1 MIAYNSS
8 DITLQYM
15 DEKIHS
21 ILKETSLA
29 MVLPYSPYSAPLIVT
44 LSEFTI
50 VSLKNKT
57 PF

>member
-8 DITLQYM
+8 VITLQYM
-15 DEKIHS
+15 DLKKHS

-29 MVLPYSPYSAPLIVT
+29 MVLPYSPYLAPLIVN
-44 LSEFTI
+44 LSKFTI
-50 VSLKNKT
+50 VSLKDKL